1 MTRTQSWNGADRDA
15 ALRWSYAGVA
25 PFVTLAGLMV
35 LASVAILVKGRGL
48 TFFYDEWA
56 WVMRRRDWNVGV
68 FLEPHNEHLS
78 LLPVTV
84 FKLLFATVGLSHY
97 GVYRVVGLLFHLT
110 CVTLVFLLVRRRVGD
125 WLGVALASLVL
136 FLGMAWNDLL
146 APFQI
151 GFLGSIAAGL
161 AMLLVFERTDRRG
174 DIAACV
180 LLIVSLSSSGLG
192 ILFVVAAF
200 VELLWRPDRWR
211 ALWIVVA
218 PLVLYGAWYLHYG
231 HSDAMR
237 SNIPEVPTYTA
248 QAAAGATASLLGLAA
263 EWGVPLVVLLVVV
276 GALRLA
282 RAPLTPLLAASV
294 AGALTFWGLTA
305 LSRAQLN
312 DPDASRYLY
321 PGAVLVVLVVA
332 ELARD
337 ARLRPAAWVV
347 VGVLVGGA
355 ALSGYGALRDGA
367 AHLQDWSSY
376 VRAELGALQLAGVT
390 VDPNYQPDPLRAPDI
405 RAGQYLDA
413 IRGLGPAGDS
423 PDQVRREGEP
433 QRQTADQVLARTLGL
448 ALGPAPVGASPG
460 SSPAVERSAGGTAAP
475 EGGCLVFRPAGG
487 GALLDVALPE
497 QGVVVE
503 SDQPVNINARFFADG
518 YPPTPL
524 GTIPASTRELVKIGP
539 GKSPIAW
546 HLELLPAGPTR
557 VCAAPTT

>member
-1 MTRTQSWNGADRDA
+1 MTRTQSWNGADRYA

-161 AMLLVFERTDRRG
+161 AMLLVFERTGRRG

-200 VELLWRPDRWR
+200 VELLWAR
-211 ALWIVVA
+211 
-218 PLVLYGAWYLHYG
+218 
-231 HSDAMR
+231 
-237 SNIPEVPTYTA
+237 T
-248 QAAAGATASLLGLAA
+248 AGARFGSWCCRSFSTACGTSTTDT
-263 EWGVPLVVLLVVV
+263 
-276 GALRLA
+276 RTRCA
-282 RAPLTPLLAASV
+282 R
-294 AGALTFWGLTA
+294 TFPR
-305 LSRAQLN
+305 SR
-312 DPDASRYLY
+312 PTR
-321 PGAVLVVLVVA
+321 
-332 ELARD
+332 R
-337 ARLRPAAWVV
+337 R
-347 VGVLVGGA
+347 
-355 ALSGYGALRDGA
+355 
-367 AHLQDWSSY
+367 
-376 VRAELGALQLAGVT
+376 
-390 VDPNYQPDPLRAPDI
+390 PLRERP
-405 RAGQYLDA
+405 
-413 IRGLGPAGDS
+413 
-423 PDQVRREGEP
+423 RRC
-433 QRQTADQVLARTLGL
+433 
-448 ALGPAPVGASPG
+448 SG
-460 SSPAVERSAGGTAAP
+460 SLTS
-475 EGGCLVFRPAGG
+475 GGCRSSSCWSWWAPCAW
-487 GALLDVALPE
+487 
-497 QGVVVE
+497 
-503 SDQPVNINARFFADG
+503 
-518 YPPTPL
+518 
-524 GTIPASTRELVKIGP
+524 RE
-539 GKSPIAW
+539 
-546 HLELLPAGPTR
+546 R
-557 VCAAPTT
+557 R

>member
-1 MTRTQSWNGADRDA
+1 M
-15 ALRWSYAGVA
+15 
-25 PFVTLAGLMV
+25 
-35 LASVAILVKGRGL
+35 
-48 TFFYDEWA
+48 
-56 WVMRRRDWNVGV
+56 
-68 FLEPHNEHLS
+68 
-78 LLPVTV
+78 
-84 FKLLFATVGLSHY
+84 
-97 GVYRVVGLLFHLT
+97 
-110 CVTLVFLLVRRRVGD
+110 GD

-161 AMLLVFERTDRRG
+161 AMLLVLERTGRRG

-211 ALWIVVA
+211 ALWIVVL
-218 PLVLYGAWYLHYG
+218 PLVLYGVWYLHYG

-337 ARLRPAAWVV
+337 VRLRPAAWVV
-347 VGVLVGGA
+347 VGLLVGGA

-376 VRAELGALQLAGVT
+376 LRAELGALQLAGTT

-405 RAGQYLDA
+405 RTGQYLDA

-433 QRQTADQVLARTLGL
+433 QRQTADQVLARTLGFG
-448 ALGPAPVGASPG
+448 LGPAPAGASPG
-460 SSPAVERSAGGTAAP
+460 SAPAVERSAGGTAAA

-487 GALLDVALPE
+487 GALLDMALPE
-497 QGVVVE
+497 QGVDRRERATRQLQRAVLRGWVLTDAIGHDSGIDTRATQDRAGQE
-503 SDQPVNINARFFADG
+503 PDGLAPRAAARRPDAGVRGAGDVSEKRSRKVALRDLLGLLISVLSLAAFIWWALNQRRPQFPDT
-518 YPPTPL
+518 PQDLPTSRSRS
-524 GTIPASTRELVKIGP
+524 GST
-539 GKSPIAW
+539 A
-546 HLELLPAGPTR
+546 
-557 VCAAPTT
+557 